1 MAKNKKSEDNCI
13 KVLNEIDKIKREL
26 ETARINFDMVSDN
39 ELTDYYIYEMAALN
53 SKYNSPVSSLSDTI
67 SKFILAVFKLTFYFI
82 DFLSVTFI
90 QLSSDFLFLAI
101 LSPPKL
107 YLL

>member
-1 MAKNKKSEDNCI
+1 LYTGCLSGINYNKYNLGGDRMAKNKKSEDNCI

-53 SKYNSPVSSLSDTI
+53 SKYRYYIETVRNYGKRI
-67 SKFILAVFKLTFYFI
+67 
-82 DFLSVTFI
+82 
-90 QLSSDFLFLAI
+90 
-101 LSPPKL
+101 
-107 YLL
+107 